1 MTAYA
6 APLADMR
13 FVLRH
18 LVGLDRITALPGK
31 EETTAE
37 LVEAVLEEAG
47 RLAGVVIAP
56 LNAVGDRVGATLEN
70 GVVRTAP
77 GFRDAYAR
85 YRDGGW
91 NALPFEAQWGGQ
103 ELPWAVAMAV
113 SEMWQS
119 ASMAF
124 GLCPV
129 LNQGA
134 VEALQAHGSDEQKRI
149 YLPKLVSGLWT
160 GTMNLT
166 EPQAGSD
173 VGAVRTRAEKQADG
187 TWRITG
193 QKIFITYGDH
203 DMAENIVHL
212 VLARTPQAPAGI
224 KGISLFLVPKLLP
237 DPDGNPGER
246 NDLRCV
252 SLEHKLGI
260 HASPTCVMAYGD
272 GGGATGF
279 LIGQENRG
287 IEYMFT
293 MMNNARLTVG
303 LQGVAIAERATQA
316 AEAYAATRVQ
326 GKPIGPLA
334 GQTDAPAPIAAH
346 PDVRRM
352 LLSMRSQTEA
362 MRALAYAAGAAL
374 DLARFHP
381 DPVERAKAQARVDLL
396 TPVVKGWCT
405 DTGCE
410 VASTGIQVHGGMGYI
425 EETGAAQH
433 LRDARITPIYEGT
446 NGIQA
451 NDLVFR
457 KVARDGGAAAQ
468 ALFQEMA
475 RTQAELAGARHPAA
489 AAIRDRLIESL
500 AALMAATDWVVET
513 AAEDQAAVAASAVHY
528 LRMFGLVA
536 GGWLMARAA
545 LTVMHDADGSKEG
558 DPAFRTAKLTHA
570 RFFAEQYLPQAAGLL
585 LPITEG
591 WRSVIG
597 AEEE

>member
-6 APLADMR
+6 APLSDMR

-18 LVGLDRITALPGK
+18 LVGLDRLAALPGK
-31 EETTAE
+31 SETTPE
-37 LVEAVLEEAG
+37 LVDAVLEEAG
-47 RLAGVVIAP
+47 RLAAEVIAP
-56 LNAVGDRVGATLEN
+56 LNAVGDREGARLEN

-77 GFRDAYAR
+77 GFREAYAR

-91 NALPFEAQWGGQ
+91 NALPFEAEWGGQ
-103 ELPWAVAMAV
+103 DLPWAVAMAV

-149 YLPKLVSGLWT
+149 YLPKLVSGVWT

-173 VGAVRTRAEKQADG
+173 VGAVRTRAERQPDG
-187 TWRITG
+187 SYRITG

-212 VLARTPQAPAGI
+212 VLARTPDAPAGI

-237 DPDGNPGER
+237 DAEGNPGAR
-246 NDLRCV
+246 NDVRCAG
-252 SLEHKLGI
+252 LEHKLGI

-272 GGGATGF
+272 QGGATGF

-326 GKPIGPLA
+326 GKPIGME
-334 GQTDAPAPIAAH
+334 GPAPIAAH

-352 LLSMRSQTEA
+352 LLSMRSLTEA
-362 MRALAYAAGAAL
+362 ARALTYSAGAAL

-381 DPVERAKAQARVDLL
+381 DPAERARAQARVDLL

-405 DTGCE
+405 DVGCE

-425 EETGAAQH
+425 EETGAAQF

-451 NDLVFR
+451 NDLAFR
-457 KVARDGGAAAQ
+457 KVARDGGAAARQ
-468 ALFQEMA
+468 LFEEMA
-475 RTQAELAGARHPAA
+475 RTQAELAEASHPAA
-489 AAIRDRLIESL
+489 AAIRDRLVESL
-500 AALMAATDWVVET
+500 AALMAATDWVAET
-513 AAEDQAAVAASAVHY
+513 APGNPAAVAASSVHY

-536 GGWLMARAA
+536 GGWLTARAA
-545 LTVMHDADGSKEG
+545 LAAIADDS
-558 DPAFRTAKLTHA
+558 DSALAATKLAHA
-570 RFFAEQYLPQAAGLL
+570 HFFADQFLPQAAALL

-591 WRSVIG
+591 WRSVVDG
-597 AEEE
+597 

>member
-1 MTAYA
+1 MTDYA
-6 APLADMR
+6 APLADMN

-18 LVGLDRITALPGK
+18 LVGLDRLAALPGRG
-31 EETTAE
+31 ETTPE
-37 LVEAVLEEAG
+37 LVEAVLDEAG
-47 RLAGVVIAP
+47 RLAGEVIAP
-56 LNAVGDRVGATLEN
+56 LNVPGDREGARLDN

-77 GFRDAYAR
+77 GFREAYAQ

-91 NALPFEAQWGGQ
+91 NALPFEGEWGGQ
-103 ELPWAVAMAV
+103 DLPWAVAMAV
-113 SEMWQS
+113 QEMWQS
-119 ASMAF
+119 SSMAF

-129 LNQGA
+129 LNQAA
-134 VEALQAHGSDEQKRI
+134 VEALQAHGTDEQKRV

-173 VGAVRTRAEKQADG
+173 VGAVRTRAEPQGDG

-212 VLARTPQAPAGI
+212 VLARTPGAPAGV

-237 DPDGNPGER
+237 DADGTPGAR

-272 GGGATGF
+272 NGGATGF
-279 LIGQENRG
+279 LIGQEHRG

-293 MMNNARLTVG
+293 MMNSARLTVG

-326 GKPIGPLA
+326 GRPIGA
-334 GQTDAPAPIAAH
+334 TETTPIAAH

-352 LLSMRSQTEA
+352 LLSMRAQTEA
-362 MRALAYAAGAAL
+362 ARALVYSAGAAL
-374 DLARFHP
+374 DVARNHP
-381 DPVERAKAQARVDLL
+381 DPVERARAQARVDLL
-396 TPVVKGWCT
+396 TPIVKGWCT

-425 EETGAAQH
+425 EDTGAAQH

-451 NDLVFR
+451 NDLAFR
-457 KVARDGGAAAQ
+457 KVARDGGVAARQ
-468 ALFQEMA
+468 LFGEMA
-475 RTQAELAGARHPAA
+475 HTQAELAAIAHPVGAV
-489 AAIRDRLIESL
+489 IRDRLVENL

-513 AAEDQAAVAASAVHY
+513 AQENQAAVAASAAHY

-536 GGWLMARAA
+536 GGWLMARSA
-545 LTVMHDADGSKEG
+545 LAVLADTAG
-558 DPAFRTAKLTHA
+558 DPAYRAAKLTHA
-570 RFFAEQYLPQAAGLL
+570 RFFADQILPQAAGLL
-585 LPITEG
+585 LPVTEG
-591 WRSVIG
+591 WRSVLG
-597 AEEE
+597 VEETA

>member
-18 LVGLDRITALPGK
+18 LVGLDRIAALPGR
-31 EETTAE
+31 EETTPE
-37 LVEAVLEEAG
+37 LVEAVLDEAG
-47 RLAGVVIAP
+47 KLAGEVIAP
-56 LNAVGDRVGATLEN
+56 LNAIGDREGARLEN

-77 GFRDAYAR
+77 GFREAYAQ

-91 NALPFEAQWGGQ
+91 NALPFEAEWGGQ

-134 VEALQAHGSDEQKRI
+134 VEALQAHGSDEQKRT

-173 VGAVRTRAEKQADG
+173 VGAVRTKAEKQPDG
-187 TWRITG
+187 TYHITG

-212 VLARTPQAPAGI
+212 VLARAPGAPAGI

-237 DPDGNPGER
+237 DADGNPGAR
-246 NDLRCV
+246 NDLRCAG
-252 SLEHKLGI
+252 LEHKLGI

-272 GGGATGF
+272 DGGATGF

-316 AEAYAATRVQ
+316 AEAYAATRIQ
-326 GKPIGPLA
+326 GKPIGQDTA
-334 GQTDAPAPIAAH
+334 VPIAAH

-352 LLSMRSQTEA
+352 LLAMRSQTEA

-374 DLARFHP
+374 DLARGHP

-405 DTGCE
+405 DTGCD
-410 VASTGIQVHGGMGYI
+410 VASTGVQVHGGMGYI

-457 KVARDGGAAAQ
+457 KVARDGGVAART
-468 ALFQEMA
+468 LFEEMA
-475 RTQAELAGARHPAA
+475 RTQAELAGLNHPSAA
-489 AAIRDRLIESL
+489 PIRDRLVESL

-513 AAEDQAAVAASAVHY
+513 APEDPAAVAASAVHY

-536 GGWLMARAA
+536 GGWLMARAV
-545 LTVMHDADGSKEG
+545 LSVIDDHS

-591 WRSVIG
+591 WRSVTG
-597 AEEE
+597 AEED

>member
-6 APLADMR
+6 APLSDMR

-18 LVGLDRITALPGK
+18 LVGLDRIAALPGK
-31 EETTAE
+31 GETTPE

-47 RLAGVVIAP
+47 KLAAEMIAP
-56 LNAVGDRVGATLEN
+56 LNAVGDREGARLEN

-77 GFRDAYAR
+77 GFREAYAR

-91 NALPFEAQWGGQ
+91 NALPFEPDWGGQ
-103 ELPWAVAMAV
+103 GLPWAVAMAV

-119 ASMAF
+119 ASLAF

-149 YLPKLVSGLWT
+149 YLPKLVSGVWT

-173 VGAVRTRAEKQADG
+173 VGAVRTRAEKQPDG
-187 TWRITG
+187 TYRITG
-193 QKIFITYGDH
+193 QKIFITYGEH

-212 VLARTPQAPAGI
+212 VLARTPDAPAGI

-237 DPDGNPGER
+237 DAEGSPGAR

-272 GGGATGF
+272 NGGATGF

-316 AEAYAATRVQ
+316 AEAYAATRIQ
-326 GKPIGPLA
+326 GKPIGSD
-334 GQTDAPAPIAAH
+334 GPAPIAAH

-352 LLSMRSQTEA
+352 LLSMRSLTEA
-362 MRALAYAAGAAL
+362 ARALTYSAGAAL
-374 DLARFHP
+374 DLARGHP
-381 DPVERAKAQARVDLL
+381 DPIERAKAQARVDLL
-396 TPVVKGWCT
+396 TPVVKGWST
-405 DTGCE
+405 DIGCE

-425 EETGAAQH
+425 EETGAAQF

-451 NDLVFR
+451 NDLAFR
-457 KVARDGGAAAQ
+457 KVARDGGVAARL
-468 ALFQEMA
+468 LFEEMA
-475 RTQAELAGARHPAA
+475 PTLIELAGAAHPEAVP
-489 AAIRDRLIESL
+489 IRDRLAGSL

-513 AAEDQAAVAASAVHY
+513 APDNPAAVAASAVHY

-536 GGWLMARAA
+536 GGWLMARAMLAA
-545 LTVMHDADGSKEG
+545 LTEES
-558 DPAFRTAKLTHA
+558 DPALRAAKVTHA
-570 RFFAEQYLPQAAGLL
+570 CFFAEQFLPQAASLL

-591 WRSVIG
+591 WRSVVEG
-597 AEEE
+597 AA